1 LNYTFKKPNHNP
13 MKKILP
19 LIFISAITSLSTI
32 AQTTQTFNYTGSVQT
47 FIIPSCV
54 TSITFDVIAASG
66 GDGAPGCT
74 SSQIATG
81 GLGGRVQGT
90 MPVNGGDTL
99 YIYVGGAGADDNNT
113 SAAGGFNGGGNAL
126 MENQYTYY
134 GGGGGGG
141 ASDIR
146 LNDTT
151 LNDRVVVAGGGGG
164 AGQDGCNCEGLTGGA
179 GGGLTGG
186 AGQPGP
192 ICVCNP
198 AGQGGASAA
207 GGLRGDWAC
216 TCDATDGA
224 FGFGGN
230 SNSTG
235 CGGPTGG
242 GGGGGGWYGGG
253 GGGLGPG
260 GGGSSY
266 TVPSATGVIHTQ
278 DFQTGNGIV
287 TITYTGGSGPAVALG
302 NDTARCGGTVT
313 LNAGYPGSTYL
324 WSTTDTTQT
333 ITVSATGTYTVT
345 VTDINGCTG
354 TDVINVTINPLP
366 AVTYSETQNVA
377 CINWA
382 PITLT
387 AGSPAGGTYSGV
399 AVAGNTFAP
408 QTAGAGVHVITYTYT
423 DSNGCENTD
432 TSSITVDLCTGID
445 RNGAEEAFEVFPN
458 PMTNSL
464 TIDLGSRKK
473 QVEVTITN
481 ITGKII
487 YTAVAKDVLTLDVNT
502 MDFAAGVY
510 AVAVKDDK
518 NGLMVRKVVKM

>member
-1 LNYTFKKPNHNP
+1 
-13 MKKILP
+13 MKKNL
-19 LIFISAITSLSTI
+19 LSFFTLAITSLSTL
-32 AQTTQTFNYTGSVQT
+32 AQTTQTFNYTGDVQT
-47 FIIPSCV
+47 FVIPSCV

-66 GDGAPGCT
+66 GAGAPGCNT
-74 SSQIATG
+74 ALFATG

-90 MPVNGGDTL
+90 LPVNGGDTL
-99 YIYVGGAGADDNNT
+99 YIYVGGVGADDNGS

-126 MENQYTYY
+126 MESQYTYY

-151 LNDRVVVAGGGGG
+151 LSDRVIVAGGGGG

-179 GGGLTGG
+179 GGDTTGG
-186 AGQPGP
+186 AGAPGS

-198 AGQGGASAA
+198 AGQGGTPTA
-207 GGLRGDWAC
+207 GGVKGDWGC
-216 TCDATDGA
+216 NCDATDGA
-224 FGFGGN
+224 FGIGGN

-242 GGGGGGWYGGG
+242 AGGGGGWYGGG

-266 TVPSATGVIHTQ
+266 TLSTATGVVHTQ
-278 DFQTGNGIV
+278 GYQTGNGIV
-287 TITYTGGSGPAVALG
+287 IITYTGDGGPTVALG
-302 NDTARCGGTVT
+302 NDSAQCGGTVT
-313 LNAGYPGSTYL
+313 LDAGNPGSTYS
-324 WSTTDTTQT
+324 WSTSASTQT
-333 ITVSATGTYTVT
+333 IVVSATGTYTVT

-366 AVTYSETQNVA
+366 AVTYSEVQNLV
-377 CINWA
+377 CVNWA

-408 QTAGAGVHVITYTYT
+408 QTAGAGAFTITYTYT
-423 DSNGCENTD
+423 DSIGCESAD
-432 TSSITVDLCTGID
+432 TSTITVDLCTGID
-445 RNGAEEAFEVFPN
+445 PVESEGALVVFPN
-458 PMTNSL
+458 PVTNHL
-464 TIDLGSRKK
+464 IIDFGSRKK
-473 QVEVTITN
+473 EVVVTITN
-481 ITGKII
+481 ITGKVI
-487 YTAVAKDVLTLDVNT
+487 YATTLREAPSLEVNT
-502 MDFAAGVY
+502 KDFADGVY
-510 AVAVKDDK
+510 IVAIRDEE
-518 NGLMVRKVVKM
+518 NGLVVRKVVKM